1 MFFLNLSLPEF
12 LAILGS
18 LSGLTVALYLLDRM
32 RKRHT
37 VATLRFFAAAEKP
50 PVLKHRR
57 KLQQPWSLLLQL
69 ISLLLLLL
77 AIAQLRLGSP
87 ARYSRDHVLIL
98 DTSAWMASRFGQTR
112 LIDRARLAADNYVNA
127 LPPADRVMVVR
138 ADVLATPALLF
149 DSDRK
154 QIHLAIDRTQ
164 PGVAPLNLQQALD
177 FAAQAQKV
185 QAQRPGEIVFVGAG
199 RIPSDQAAR
208 LNAPANFRLIA
219 IDGPTEHVGLRKVS
233 VHRALDDPDAWEVF
247 IAAKNYGAVPRS
259 VPVTVAFGGAPVAT
273 RRFDLQPAA
282 EQDLTFRFKTR
293 AAGWLEARLATDAR
307 LTTQDTFR
315 QDSRAILELPPRG
328 VLPVTI
334 YSAEPDLLRPIF
346 TAIPGVQP
354 SFLPVSA
361 YQPDVRGGIVL
372 LDHFAPPSPPAAQS
386 IWLEPPAA
394 KSPIPVQNTAQ
405 NVKLNQWQADHPL
418 GAGLRARDIELAS
431 AEIFSPASGD
441 IVVARSD
448 AGPLIVARPASPKI
462 VVLGFHPVRSGM
474 KYQLTTP
481 LLFANII
488 RWMAPDAFRTWELTA
503 GTVGT
508 VDVELESEI
517 DPQSIRVQTEEGRP
531 LPFTVEGKTLRF
543 FTGAPGVVRVLTGDR
558 ELVYSLTLPQP
569 GDTVWKPAN
578 VKLGLPPRAPIG
590 PTSHDLWH
598 WLALAG
604 ALGLLA
610 DWILYGRIDRRMR
623 AATGAMPGQ
632 SWRKAS

>member
-18 LSGLTVALYLLDRM
+18 LSGVVVALYLLDRM
-32 RKRHT
+32 RKHHT
-37 VATLRFFAAAEKP
+37 VATLRFFALAEKP

-87 ARYSRDHVLIL
+87 ARYSRDHVLIV
-98 DTSAWMASRFGQTR
+98 DTSAWMAARFGQSR
-112 LIDRARLAADNYVNA
+112 LIDRARLAADSYVNA

-149 DSDRK
+149 ESDRK
-154 QIHLAIDRTQ
+154 KIHLAVDQTQ
-164 PGVAPLNLQQALD
+164 PGAAPLNLQEAVD
-177 FAAQAQKV
+177 FALQAQKV

-199 RIPSDQAAR
+199 RVPSEQAVR
-208 LNAPANFRLIA
+208 LNAPANFRLIS

-233 VHRALDDPDAWEVF
+233 VHRAMDDPDTWEVF
-247 IAAKNYGAVPRS
+247 IAAKNYGVVARS
-259 VPVTVAFGGAPVAT
+259 VPVVVAFGGSPVAT
-273 RRFDLQPAA
+273 RRFELKPAA
-282 EQDLTFRFKTR
+282 EEDISFRFKTR
-293 AAGWLEARLATDAR
+293 AAGWLEARL
-307 LTTQDTFR
+307 TTQDAFR

-346 TAIPGVQP
+346 NAIPGIQAN
-354 SFLPVSA
+354 FLPVSN
-361 YQPDVRGGIVL
+361 YKPDARGGIVL

-386 IWLEPPAA
+386 IWLEPPAD
-394 KSPIPVQNTAQ
+394 KSPVPVRSVEQK
-405 NVKLNQWQADHPL
+405 VKLNQWQADHPL
-418 GAGLRARDIELAS
+418 GVGLRARDIELAS
-431 AEIFSPASGD
+431 AQIFRPAPGD
-441 IVVARSD
+441 ITVARSD
-448 AGPLIVARPASPKI
+448 AGPVIVARPGNPKM

-488 RWMAPDAFRTWELTA
+488 RWMAPDAFRSWELTA

-508 VDVELESEI
+508 VDVELESEV
-517 DPQSIRVQTEEGRP
+517 DPNSIRVQTEDGKS
-531 LPFTVEGKTLRF
+531 LPFTVEGKMLRF
-543 FTGAPGVVRVLTGDR
+543 FAGAPGVVRVLTGDR

-569 GDTVWKPAN
+569 GDTVWKPSN
-578 VKLGLPPRAPIG
+578 VKLGLPGGAPIG
-590 PTSHDLWH
+590 PTSRDVWQ

-604 ALGLLA
+604 AAGLFV
-610 DWILYGRIDRRMR
+610 DWILYGRIDRRTR
-623 AATGAMPGQ
+623 AAKGVASGEG
-632 SWRKAS
+632 WRKAS

>member
-18 LSGLTVALYLLDRM
+18 LSGVMVALYLLDRM
-32 RKRHT
+32 RKHHT

-98 DTSAWMASRFGQTR
+98 DTSAWMAARFGQTR

-149 DSDRK
+149 ESDRK
-154 QIHLAIDRTQ
+154 KIHLAIDRTQ

-177 FAAQAQKV
+177 FAAQAQRV

-208 LNAPANFRLIA
+208 LVAPANFRLIA

-233 VHRALDDPDAWEVF
+233 VHRAMDDPDAWEVF

-259 VPVTVAFGGAPVAT
+259 VPVTVAFGGSPVAT

-282 EQDLTFRFKTR
+282 EQDLSFRFKTR
-293 AAGWLEARLATDAR
+293 AAGWLEARLA
-307 LTTQDTFR
+307 TQDTFR

-328 VLPVTI
+328 VLPVTV
-334 YSAEPDLLRPIF
+334 YSSEPDLLRPIF
-346 TAIPGVQP
+346 TAIPGIQP

-361 YQPDVRGGIVL
+361 YQPDAHGGIVL
-372 LDHFAPPSPPAAQS
+372 LDHFAPPSPPAGQS
-386 IWLEPPAA
+386 IWLEPPAG
-394 KSPIPVQNTAQ
+394 KSPIPVQSTVQ

-418 GAGLRARDIELAS
+418 GAGLRARDIELIS
-431 AEIFSPASGD
+431 SEIFSPAPGD
-441 IVVARSD
+441 IVVARSA

-488 RWMAPDAFRTWELTA
+488 RWMAPDAFRSWELTA

-569 GDTVWKPAN
+569 GDTVWKPAPEELRQG
-578 VKLGLPPRAPIG
+578 VKLGLPPRSPIG
-590 PTSHDLWH
+590 PTSRDLWH

-604 ALGLLA
+604 AAGLLA
-610 DWILYGRIDRRMR
+610 DWILYGRTDRRLR
-623 AATGAMPGQ
+623 AAAGPVPGQ
-632 SWRKAS
+632 SLRKAS

>member
-37 VATLRFFAAAEKP
+37 VATLRFFAAADKP

-69 ISLLLLLL
+69 VSMLLLLL

-98 DTSAWMASRFGQTR
+98 DTSAWMAARLGQTR

-149 DSDRK
+149 ESDRQK
-154 QIHLAIDRTQ
+154 IHLAIDRTQ
-164 PGVAPLNLQQALD
+164 PGVAPLNLEQALD

-185 QAQRPGEIVFVGAG
+185 QAQRPGEIVFIGAG
-199 RIPSDQAAR
+199 RIPSEQAAR
-208 LNAPANFRLIA
+208 LNAPANFRLIG

-233 VHRALDDPDAWEVF
+233 VHRALDDPDTWEVF
-247 IAAKNYGAVPRS
+247 IAAKNYGAMPRS

-273 RRFDLQPAA
+273 RRFDLPPAA

-293 AAGWLEARLATDAR
+293 AAGWLEARLGAQGA
-307 LTTQDTFR
+307 TQDTFR

-346 TAIPGVQP
+346 NAIPGVQP
-354 SFLPVSA
+354 SFLPVAS
-361 YQPDVRGGIVL
+361 YQPNAHGGIVL
-372 LDHFAPPSPPAAQS
+372 LDHFAPPSPPVGQS
-386 IWLEPPAA
+386 IWLQPPAD
-394 KSPIPVQNTAQ
+394 KSPVPVQSTAQ
-405 NVKLNQWQADHPL
+405 NVKLSQWQTDHPL
-418 GAGLRARDIELAS
+418 GAGLRTRDIELAS
-431 AEIFSPASGD
+431 AEIFSPAAGD
-441 IVVARSD
+441 IIVARSD

-531 LPFTVEGKTLRF
+531 LPFTVEGKSLRF

-578 VKLGLPPRAPIG
+578 VKLGLPPRSPIG
-590 PTSHDLWH
+590 PTSRDLWH

-623 AATGAMPGQ
+623 ASAGPMPGQ

>member
-37 VATLRFFAAAEKP
+37 VATLRFFATAEKP

-69 ISLLLLLL
+69 VSMLLLLL
-77 AIAQLRLGSP
+77 AIAQLRLGSQ

-98 DTSAWMASRFGQTR
+98 DSSAWMAARFGQTR

-149 DSDRK
+149 ESDRTK
-154 QIHLAIDRTQ
+154 IHLAIDQTQ

-185 QAQRPGEIVFVGAG
+185 QAQRPGEIVFIGAG
-199 RIPSDQAAR
+199 RIPSEQAAR

-233 VHRALDDPDAWEVF
+233 VHRALDDPDTWEVF
-247 IAAKNYGAVPRS
+247 IAAKNYGAMPRS

-273 RRFDLQPAA
+273 RRFDLQPAT

-293 AAGWLEARLATDAR
+293 AAGWLEARLTTETR

-346 TAIPGVQP
+346 NAIPGVQP
-354 SFLPVSA
+354 SFLPVAS
-361 YQPDVRGGIVL
+361 YQPDAHGGIVL
-372 LDHFAPPSPPAAQS
+372 LDHFAPPSPPVGQS
-386 IWLEPPAA
+386 IWLQPPAD
-394 KSPIPVQNTAQ
+394 KSPIPVQSTAQ
-405 NVKLNQWQADHPL
+405 NVKLSQWQTDHPL
-418 GAGLRARDIELAS
+418 GAGLRTRDIELAS
-431 AEIFSPASGD
+431 AEIFSPAAGD
-441 IVVARSD
+441 IIVARSD

-517 DPQSIRVQTEEGRP
+517 DPRSIRVQTEEGRP
-531 LPFTVEGKTLRF
+531 LPFTVEGKSLRF

-578 VKLGLPPRAPIG
+578 VKLGLPPRSPIG
-590 PTSHDLWH
+590 PTSRDLWH

-623 AATGAMPGQ
+623 AAAGPMPGQ

>member
-32 RKRHT
+32 RKHHT
-37 VATLRFFAAAEKP
+37 VATLRFFAAAEKS

-69 ISLLLLLL
+69 IGMLLLLL

-98 DTSAWMASRFGQTR
+98 DSSAWMAARVGQTR

-127 LPPADRVMVVR
+127 LPPVDRVMVVR
-138 ADVLATPALLF
+138 ADVLATPALRF
-149 DSDRK
+149 ESDRK
-154 QIHLAIDRTQ
+154 KIHLAIDGTQ
-164 PGVAPLNLQQALD
+164 PSVAPLNLQAALD
-177 FAAQAQKV
+177 VAAQAQKV
-185 QAQRPGEIVFVGAG
+185 QAQRPGEIVFIGAG
-199 RIPSDQAAR
+199 RVSSEQAER
-208 LNAPANFRLIA
+208 LNAPANFRLIP

-233 VHRALDDPDAWEVF
+233 VHRATDDPDAWEVF
-247 IAAKNYGAVPRS
+247 IAAKNYGAVARS

-273 RRFDLQPAA
+273 RRFDLPPTA
-282 EQDLTFRFKTR
+282 EQDLSFRFKTR
-293 AAGWLEARLATDAR
+293 AAGWLEARLGAPGA
-307 LTTQDTFR
+307 TQDSFR

-334 YSAEPDLLRPIF
+334 YSADPDLLRPIF

-354 SFLPVSA
+354 SFLPVSS
-361 YQPDVRGGIVL
+361 YKPDARGGIVL
-372 LDHFAPPSPPAAQS
+372 LDHFAPPSLPAAQS

-394 KSPIPVQNTAQ
+394 KSPIPVQSTAQ
-405 NVKLNQWQADHPL
+405 NVKLNQWQANHPL
-418 GAGLRARDIELAS
+418 GAGLRSRDIQLAS
-431 AEIFSPASGD
+431 AEIFAPAPGD

-448 AGPLIVARPASPKI
+448 AGPVIVARPGTPKM

-488 RWMAPDAFRTWELTA
+488 RWMAPDAFRSWELTA

-508 VDVELESEI
+508 VDVELESEL
-517 DPQSIRVQTEEGRP
+517 DPNSIRVQTEEGRP

-569 GDTVWKPAN
+569 GDVAWKPAN
-578 VKLGLPPRAPIG
+578 VKLGLPPRSPIG
-590 PTSHDLWH
+590 PTSRDLWH

-604 ALGLLA
+604 AAGLLA
-610 DWILYGRIDRRMR
+610 DWILYGRIDRRLR
-623 AATGAMPGQ
+623 AAAGTMPGQ